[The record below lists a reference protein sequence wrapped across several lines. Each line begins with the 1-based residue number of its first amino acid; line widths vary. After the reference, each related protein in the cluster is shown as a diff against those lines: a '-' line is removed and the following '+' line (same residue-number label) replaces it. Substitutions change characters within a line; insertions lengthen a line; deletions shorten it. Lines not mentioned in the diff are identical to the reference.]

1 MDRRLGRARLE
12 RRELKEGLD
21 MEPWLRICWYERSH
35 GIRIPAVGGGGGT
48 TEPLPSWWLFPTH
61 GHEQTGQATVRHIG
75 NVSFTP
81 AWLWDQKGGS
91 LM

>member
-35 GIRIPAVGGGGGT
+35 GIRIPAVGGGGRDHRT
-48 TEPLPSWWLFPTH
+48 SPFLVALSNPW
-61 GHEQTGQATVRHIG
+61 A
-75 NVSFTP
+75 
-81 AWLWDQKGGS
+81 
-91 LM
+91 

>member
-35 GIRIPAVGGGGGT
+35 GIRIPAVGGGEG
-48 TEPLPSWWLFPTH
+48 PQNLSLP
-61 GHEQTGQATVRHIG
+61 
-75 NVSFTP
+75 
-81 AWLWDQKGGS
+81 GGS
-91 LM
+91 FQPMGMNRQARQLFDT